1 MKKFEIIDLIEELG
15 FPSLAASLDANEC
28 TPIMAI
34 EHINNLYFRET
45 SEEEFSQS
53 DYTAVIC
60 LLDLYF
66 SL

>member
-1 MKKFEIIDLIEELG
+1 MKKFEIIDLIEDLG
-15 FPSLAASLDANEC
+15 FSYIAAILDSNECNYVEAIAHLNRCKNEC
-28 TPIMAI
+28 TD
-34 EHINNLYFRET
+34 Y
-45 SEEEFSQS
+45 EFSDS

>member
-15 FPSLAASLDANEC
+15 FAYLATILDSNEC
-28 TPIMAI
+28 TPQIAI
-34 EHINNLYFRET
+34 EHVNRCKNEC
-45 SEEEFSQS
+45 SDDEFSDS

>member
-15 FPSLAASLDANEC
+15 FPYLATILDSNEC
-28 TPIMAI
+28 TPQIAI
-34 EHINNLYFRET
+34 EHLNRCKNEC
-45 SEEEFSQS
+45 SEYEFSNS
-53 DYTAVIC
+53 DYASIVC